1 MYNALYRE
9 YDSVMIHKQT
19 LLSKEYFQG
28 TAETNEKAALTVL
41 RYALDSYVCLPPEIM
56 LRRLN
61 DRLVKQLHLIQII
74 KYIRIPPEF
83 GKSKGLYMVMAAYNY
98 KKVSS
103 LKFRTEYLYSQILSG
118 SHQRFPDDY
127 FFSEHPIEKAVI
139 CLRYAIKKY
148 YVHFDL
154 KLLYNTF
161 ISPDINDIL
170 SKWKLSSACHI
181 LFDTPAD
188 YLHEAYQGHLSDSY
202 YKQACNIMDIRK
214 EGYPKNENLCI
225 R

>member
-118 SHQRFPDDY
+118 SQR
-127 FFSEHPIEKAVI
+127 
-139 CLRYAIKKY
+139 L
-148 YVHFDL
+148 
-154 KLLYNTF
+154 
-161 ISPDINDIL
+161 
-170 SKWKLSSACHI
+170 
-181 LFDTPAD
+181 
-188 YLHEAYQGHLSDSY
+188 
-202 YKQACNIMDIRK
+202 
-214 EGYPKNENLCI
+214 
-225 R
+225 